1 MSLVTLPLNPYIEI
15 RRKRELV
22 VIDARRTFRC
32 AHTYVAVTLAG
43 LPGFVCAT
51 CGYRTELLPLR
62 MSRALGVPATI
73 VAIGHVDTDRAS
85 RTAHIAGGV

>member
-1 MSLVTLPLNPYIEI
+1 M
-15 RRKRELV
+15 

-62 MSRALGVPATI
+62 MSGALGVPATI
-73 VAIGHVDTDRAS
+73 VDIGHVDTDRAS